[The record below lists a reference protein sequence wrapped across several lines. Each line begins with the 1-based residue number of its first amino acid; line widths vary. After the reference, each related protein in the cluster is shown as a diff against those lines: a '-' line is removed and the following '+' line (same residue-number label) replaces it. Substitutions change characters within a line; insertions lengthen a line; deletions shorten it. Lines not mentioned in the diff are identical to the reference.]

1 MAEVL
6 ITYKAENESL
16 QAVVKETVKGNEA
29 IAESATK
36 AGQVASKA
44 YKDAANSA
52 KAAFGSQEVK
62 KSLDNQVKSIDK
74 LAAGSVS
81 LRTQLKNLKAEI
93 SALDAA
99 GQGGTKQFNQ
109 LAISAAK
116 LEDQI
121 SDTQQRVKVL
131 ASDTFK
137 FDAAIGAVKGLASGF
152 AVAQG
157 AVGLFAKDNEELQM
171 AIAKT
176 NSAIAILTGLQEI
189 ANIVT
194 GQGAEKIGFLSIAQS
209 AYSLVVG
216 TSTGALKLFRL
227 ALAATGIGLLVVGLV
242 ALIENFDKIK
252 DAITGTSDSTRAFE
266 AATKSANA
274 ELAKTKGLL
283 NEAALAQADLNDK
296 LAVSQGKLSAKQA
309 EINKTN
315 RDAVQENIKDT
326 QALFIEKIKI
336 ERLLAEQQ
344 KTVDDLQKKQ
354 DGFAKN
360 EQQTI
365 RRSTATKLEAA
376 TKERDASL
384 ALRNKVLEDIKVRQN
399 ANIKAAQTEIAILNS
414 DEKQKAIKKAEEDA
428 KTARDKA
435 AEDQKLAREKLAQA
449 ELDILSRSLIDQ
461 EKVLNDSNNEIIA
474 LEKTFTEAKYKKGT
488 AEEIEQEKKKQNS
501 IEEIKK
507 QATAKNVEL
516 EKQAQ
521 EKILAAKLEAAKAG
535 DNATL
540 QVILASLEVQQKL
553 ELESA
558 EATGKSKLEIT
569 TRYGVLIANVNKQ
582 IAEAN
587 VNTQINNL
595 KRLEIV
601 EGTTLD
607 RRIQLINIA
616 ADKRKLDATNS
627 IKDETE
633 RASAI
638 ELINAETQQAITN
651 ETKTEN
657 QKRFDEVLKYA
668 EAVGSTLTALNDLQ
682 KQLAENRI
690 ADINTEKE
698 AQLKAI
704 NESFDTERSKIRQ
717 RAALELR
724 ANRAI
729 AAEKT
734 KQAKADKA
742 LALFNVAINTAVAIS
757 KAAPNPFLI
766 ALAAGVGIAQAAI
779 IAAKPIPK
787 FAQGG
792 VVGGQLHSQGGTHIE
807 AEKDEYIVKRSQS
820 VKHRKEL
827 DAINTSTQAF
837 RNMINERY
845 VRPAIMNYVLNRKQ
859 DQGVTVNASLNS
871 KTMESEL
878 RGLRKDIRNS
888 RVRSINSQLDSRYS
902 WQ

>member
-16 QAVVKETVKGNEA
+16 QAVVKETVKGNIA

-62 KSLDNQVKSIDK
+62 KSLDSQVQSIDK
-74 LAAGSVS
+74 LAKGSAS
-81 LRTQLKNLKAEI
+81 LKTQLKNLKAEI
-93 SALDAA
+93 SALDDA
-99 GQGGTKQFNQ
+99 GKGGTKQFNQ

-121 SDTQQRVKVL
+121 GDTQERVRTL

-137 FDAAIGAVKGLASGF
+137 FDAAIGAVKGLAAGF

-194 GQGAEKIGFLSIAQS
+194 GQGAAKLGIITVAQ
-209 AYSLVVG
+209 ALYTTVVG
-216 TSTGALKLFRL
+216 TSTGALRAFKI
-227 ALAATGIGLLVVGLV
+227 AMAATGIGLLVAGV
-242 ALIENFDKIK
+242 ALLVNYF
-252 DAITGTSDSTRAFE
+252 S
-266 AATKSANA
+266 
-274 ELAKTKGLL
+274 
-283 NEAALAQADLNDK
+283 DLNSEQESASKSLEDYQAVAKETDKVLKELNNQITDERDK
-296 LAVSQGKLSAKQA
+296 LAVL
-309 EINKTN
+309 NK
-315 RDAVQENIKDT
+315 DISKEE
-326 QALFIEKIKI
+326 ALKRK
-336 ERLLAEQQ
+336 
-344 KTVDDLQKKQ
+344 
-354 DGFAKN
+354 
-360 EQQTI
+360 I
-365 RRSTATKLEAA
+365 RRETFAEELKQVQAQFGQSTKLRQ
-376 TKERDASL
+376 ERDAL
-384 ALRNKVLEDIKVRQN
+384 AESAKNSAADQIAALPKIEALNKRIAASDQKVADIKNKFNEAR
-399 ANIKAAQTEIAILNS
+399 ATSFKLIDKEAEAEKKGS
-414 DEKQKAIKKAEEDA
+414 DKKAEAA
-428 KTARDKA
+428 KKA
-435 AEDQKLAREKLAQA
+435 AEDAKNAREKLAQL
-449 ELDILSRSLIDQ
+449 ELDILSRSLDEQ
-461 EKVLNDSNNEIIA
+461 GKVLDDSNNQILE
-474 LEKTFTEAKYKKGT
+474 LEKTFRESKFIKGS
-488 AEEIEQEKKKQNS
+488 AEEIAAQKALQLS

-507 QATAKNVEL
+507 QATEKNIIL
-516 EKQAQ
+516 EKQNQ
-521 EKILAAKLEAAKAG
+521 EKILAAKLEAAKLAEAAVAEAELAIRKKVLIETEILQEQG
-535 DNATL
+535 LKSFIDVSNAKIAVLKQEAAIAKTTLQNQSNEALKKVEKGSKEEVAIVTNTAKQIELIDATL
-540 QVILASLEVQQKL
+540 QQNINTTTQKGVEDTTKL
-553 ELESA
+553 RKEESQ
-558 EATGKSKLEIT
+558 
-569 TRYGVLIANVNKQ
+569 KQ
-582 IAEAN
+582 
-587 VNTQINNL
+587 
-595 KRLEIV
+595 
-601 EGTTLD
+601 LD
-607 RRIQLINIA
+607 L
-616 ADKRKLDATNS
+616 
-627 IKDETE
+627 
-633 RASAI
+633 
-638 ELINAETQQAITN
+638 
-651 ETKTEN
+651 
-657 QKRFDEVLKYA
+657 VLKYA

-690 ADINTEKE
+690 ADINKEKE
-698 AQLKAI
+698 AQLAAI
-704 NESFDTERSKIRQ
+704 NESSDTERSKIRQ
-717 RAALELR
+717 RAALELKT
-724 ANRAI
+724 NRAI

-742 LALFNVAINTAVAIS
+742 LALFNIAISTAQAVAAGL
-757 KAAPNPFLI
+757 KLTVGAPAFIAFAI
-766 ALAAGVGIAQAAI
+766 ALGAIQAA
-779 IAAKPIPK
+779 AVASKPIPK

-792 VVGGQLHSQGGTHIE
+792 VVGGELHSQGGTQIE

-859 DQGVTVNASLNS
+859 DQGVTVNALLNS